1 MPIRGKTL
9 LGLVAVFLVMLFALV
24 VVVYRVVPWLSMKYP
39 DILFEPRGM
48 MQIILLLS
56 VSSVLAALA
65 LSYLVYRSSVISP
78 LEQLSATTYN
88 FTGRDYAT
96 RINATGDNE
105 LAQIA
110 RALNDM
116 ASRLYDYSHSE
127 HTLEVYRRELIANVS
142 HDLRTPLAMV
152 RGYIEALRD
161 GVLPEGMTPEQCLE
175 LIEEKINRLNA
186 LIDDLLL
193 LSRWESRRF
202 PMNPVLVESS
212 EMLRTILAGLVH
224 DCEARGVTLEA
235 DIPEVS
241 HMVYVDVSAMERV
254 IINLVT
260 NSLSYV
266 SKGDTIKVSLKNRL
280 DGVEIIID
288 DSGPGI
294 PEDAL
299 SHVFDRYY
307 SSRPREVAT
316 PAGVKTSTTSRKE
329 RGPDGALATYGTG
342 LGLAIVKEI
351 VQAHGGQVYAANRP
365 EGGSRFVVV
374 IPRRFKSSR
383 FVKTSVGARRGNA
396 S

>member
-1 MPIRGKTL
+1 MRVRAKAL
-9 LGLVAVFLVMLFALV
+9 LGLVTVFLVMLLALV
-24 VVVYRVVPWLSMKYP
+24 IVVYRAVPWLSMRYP

-48 MQIILLLS
+48 MQVILVLS
-56 VSSVLAALA
+56 VSSAAVALA
-65 LSYLVYRSSVISP
+65 LSYLVYRSSIISP
-78 LEQLSATTYN
+78 LEQFSATTHN
-88 FTGRDYAT
+88 LIGRDYAS
-96 RINATGDNE
+96 RVNAAGDDE

-161 GVLPEGMTPEQCLE
+161 DVLPEGMTTDQCLE

-212 EMLRTILAGLVH
+212 EMLRNILAALVY

-235 DIPEVS
+235 DIPDVA
-241 HMVYVDVSAMERV
+241 HMVYVDVSAMERAV
-254 IINLVT
+254 VNLIA
-260 NSLSYV
+260 NSLRYV
-266 SKGDTIKVSLKNRL
+266 SKGDTIRASLKNRL

-299 SHVFDRYY
+299 GHVFDRYY

-316 PAGVKTSTTSRKE
+316 PAGVKTSTTSKEE
-329 RGPDGALATYGTG
+329 RGPDGVLATYGTG

-351 VQAHGGQVYAANRP
+351 VQAHGGQVYAANRA
-365 EGGSRFVVV
+365 EGGSRFVIV
-374 IPRRFKSSR
+374 IPRRFQSPRLARSSG
-383 FVKTSVGARRGNA
+383 GARRGNA